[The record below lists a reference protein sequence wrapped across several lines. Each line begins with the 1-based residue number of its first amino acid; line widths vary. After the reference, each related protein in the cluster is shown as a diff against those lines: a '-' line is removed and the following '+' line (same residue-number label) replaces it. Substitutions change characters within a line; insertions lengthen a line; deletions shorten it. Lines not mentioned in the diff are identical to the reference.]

1 MSSKK
6 SRLSLY
12 ADECIPIPSVTYL
25 KRKGISIIHA
35 YDINFLEQSDNLQ
48 FKKSKQLKRILISLD
63 KDFKR
68 FKDLSLKG
76 HPGIIL
82 LSTGDI
88 TSGNINKILNKM
100 LKYLTENF
108 VKESLIKA
116 TVDKIT
122 REKNGVLSEKLL

>member
-25 KRKGISIIHA
+25 KKKGISIIHA

-68 FKDLSLKG
+68 FKDLSLKD

-88 TSGNINKILNKM
+88 TSDNINKILNKT
-100 LKYLTENF
+100 LKHLTENY
-108 VKESLIKA
+108 VKESLIRA
-116 TVDKIT
+116 TIDKII
-122 REKNGVLSEKLL
+122 RDKNGVVSEKLL